1 MKKLVAL
8 TMGGVMLAASAL
20 FFAAC
25 GDGEQKTADGRTTVH
40 FWCQTFTETETLSWV
55 QDKVD
60 EFNESDVSKEGGFA
74 IKVTFVSEDAW
85 EQTLKAAQSTGT
97 APEISTVNYAE
108 VALNSV
114 EGYYTA
120 LDGVMSESCFTDLL
134 PNVEEMTNVSGSHY
148 IYPWFVEPDAILFY
162 RKSALAAAGLDAAE
176 LTSWEDMYTFA
187 KTIKAETDYEYGIA
201 MPNSSQLGWVLWS
214 FQAQDK
220 NSLGYYMLDDNWSRA
235 EVNTSFHRQLFE
247 LFKKMY
253 DEELTPAV
261 ALSSYNEI
269 TPLAE
274 GDVPMAIGGSWSI
287 GQIKNNYPAVLDDIG
302 YVVLPTVDGVTEG
315 VTTTALGGWG
325 LVIDGR
331 AKHPEECGA
340 FIEWLLGSDT
350 THLEEFMAALG
361 YSKFAART
369 SVQTALAET
378 PEASGDA
385 FYNFVSESIL
395 PYAKA
400 EPAYLWEISRKYA
413 DALETVTQLGK
424 DVVSTLATLETD
436 LNNLI
441 EAEALA
447 GTNPFHKQ

>member
-1 MKKLVAL
+1 MA
-8 TMGGVMLAASAL
+8 GAMLLASVSA
-20 FFAAC
+20 FTAC
-25 GDGEQKTADGRTTVH
+25 GGNSDKGADGRTTVR
-40 FWCQTFTETETLSWV
+40 FWCQMFTETETLAWV
-55 QDKVD
+55 QNKVD
-60 EFNESDVSKEGGFA
+60 AFNESDVSKEGGYY
-74 IKVTFVSEDAW
+74 IEVTFVSEDAW

-120 LDGVMSESCFTDLL
+120 LDNYMSDSCFTDLL
-134 PNVEEMTNVSGSHY
+134 DNVEEMTNVNGSHF

-162 RKSALAAAGLDAAE
+162 RKSALQDAGLDVQN
-176 LTSWEDMYTFA
+176 LKSWDDMYTFA
-187 KTIKAETDYEYGIA
+187 RTVKDKTDYNYGIA

-214 FQAQDK
+214 FQAQDQ
-220 NSLGYYMLDDNWSRA
+220 SSQGYYMLDENWSHA
-235 EVNTSFHRQLFE
+235 EVNTAFHQKLFE

-269 TPLAE
+269 WPLAQ
-274 GDVPMAIGGSWSI
+274 GNVPMAIGGSWSI
-287 GQIKNNYPAVLDDIG
+287 GQIKNDYPDVLDDIG
-302 YVVLPTVDGVTEG
+302 YVVLPTVDGVTEN

-325 LVIDGR
+325 LVVDGR
-331 AKHPEECGA
+331 AAHPKECGE

-350 THLEEFMAALG
+350 AHLEEFMEALG
-361 YSKFAART
+361 YSKFAARKG
-369 SVQTALAET
+369 VQEALANT
-378 PEASGDA
+378 PAASEDA
-385 FYNFVSESIL
+385 FYNFVSEEIL

-424 DVVSTLATLETD
+424 DIGSTLTTLETD

-441 EAEALA
+441 EAEGLA
-447 GTNPFHKQ
+447 GTNPFYKP

>member
-1 MKKLVAL
+1 MKKTFAVA
-8 TMGGVMLAASAL
+8 MGGAMMLASAL
-20 FFAAC
+20 AFTAC
-25 GDGEQKTADGRTTVH
+25 GGGSDTGADGRTTVR
-40 FWCQTFTETETLSWV
+40 FWCQTFTETETLTWV

-60 EFNESDVSKEGGFA
+60 EFNESEVSKEGGYY
-74 IKVTFVSEDAW
+74 IEVTFVSEDAW

-120 LDGVMSESCFTDLL
+120 LDDYMSESCFTDLL
-134 PNVEEMTNVSGSHY
+134 DNVEEMTNVNGSHY

-162 RKSALAAAGLDAAE
+162 RESALEEAGLNAE
-176 LTSWEDMYTFA
+176 NLKSWNDMYEFA
-187 KTIKAETDYEYGIA
+187 KAIKSNTDYDYGIA

-220 NSLGYYMLDDNWSRA
+220 NSLGYYMLDENWSRA
-235 EVNTSFHRQLFE
+235 EVNTSFHQQLFE

-269 TPLAE
+269 YPLAQ

-287 GQIKNNYPAVLDDIG
+287 GQIKNNYPDVLDDIG
-302 YVVLPTVDGVTEG
+302 YVVLPTVDGETEG

-325 LVIDGR
+325 LVIDGK
-331 AKHPEECGA
+331 AKHPAECGE

-350 THLEEFMAALG
+350 THLEEFMDALG
-361 YSKFAART
+361 YSKFAARK
-369 SVQTALAET
+369 SVQEALAEN

-400 EPAYLWEISRKYA
+400 EPVYLWEISRKYA
-413 DALETVTQLGK
+413 DALETVTQLGR
-424 DVVSTLATLETD
+424 DISSTLATLETD

-441 EAEALA
+441 EAEGLA
-447 GTNPFHKQ
+447 GTNPFYKQ